1 MSRTREEI
9 SQLLA
14 TKFQAESVRLKSWG
28 TKTDDKAAISFAM
41 RVVDFVRALMAESRY
56 RELRRLEKKVDDGYD
71 LHHLMKYVAERLK
84 VTKQMSLAIQRYGEK
99 KESERPFGH
108 KENKHKHHHGH
119 HHESKRSSRSSRH

>member
-1 MSRTREEI
+1 MARTREEI

-14 TKFQAESVRLKSWG
+14 TKFQAESARLNSWG

-56 RELRRLEKKVDDGYD
+56 RELKRIMHNRKHRMSERAFDSYLQERMKATKTMAKAIEKF
-71 LHHLMKYVAERLK
+71 
-84 VTKQMSLAIQRYGEK
+84 GEK

-108 KENKHKHHHGH
+108 KHKHHHHHGH